1 MSKVSRIVWTQLA
14 QKALKEILNYRYKN
28 IPSARTAVR
37 SAIIS
42 ASKNIVFYTQYQ
54 NDEIFPQY
62 RRIYVRDYKL
72 LYTQRKGVVYIV
84 NVVCTRAK

>member
-1 MSKVSRIVWTQLA
+1 MSKVSRIVWTLLA

-42 ASKNIVFYTQYQ
+42 ASKNIVFFTQYQ
-54 NDEIFPQY
+54 ND
-62 RRIYVRDYKL
+62 
-72 LYTQRKGVVYIV
+72 
-84 NVVCTRAK
+84 